1 MKTNYTT
8 KMSPESEAVLSKIA
22 DYAAGN
28 MMKTKNKALLYSRI
42 ITRCTSMIGTSLPSS

>member
-8 KMSPESEAVLSKIA
+8 KMTPETEAVLSKIA

-28 MMKTKNKALLYSRI
+28 MMKTKNKSVLYSKI
-42 ITRCTSMIGTSLPSS
+42 LFRCASMIGTSLPSS